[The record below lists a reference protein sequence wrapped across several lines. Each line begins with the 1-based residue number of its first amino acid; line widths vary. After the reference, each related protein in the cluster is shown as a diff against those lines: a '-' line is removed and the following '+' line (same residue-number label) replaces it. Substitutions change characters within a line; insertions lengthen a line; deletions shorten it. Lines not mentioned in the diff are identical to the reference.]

1 MEHSPIARRTSLL
14 QLCATMLFVA
24 ILNVACGG
32 DDSPSTTVS
41 PEPVPTTPAPVAEP
55 DAPEFADAVAGQLAS
70 LTLQALRQAVGVPP
84 VGFTTSDNPSRLSTG
99 TFRVSCP
106 AGGSMEMT
114 QLPTSLPFIGQV
126 GLSEVKE
133 VYTSCS
139 YTEGGTTYTTNGNV
153 TVNGSYFIAEN
164 VPQQLEVSGDLSTTP
179 GEDCPVAGRVTAD
192 HAYAGTICA
201 WPISTLALTP
211 PAPSSPGELL
221 SGRWQGR
228 ATFTNSD
235 FGCSGT
241 ADVSFDLSGSGENIE
256 GSFSYTIRS
265 SKGSN
270 PGCSLSC
277 DSGGPVGCGS
287 SGSMS
292 GTARN
297 GSIDMSG
304 GGFSVDGQYHPGGEW
319 MGGTYQGSADGF
331 SVSGDWQAVK

>member
-14 QLCATMLFVA
+14 RLCATMLFVA

-41 PEPVPTTPAPVAEP
+41 PELVQTTPAPAAEP

-84 VGFTTSDNPSRLSTG
+84 VGFTTSDNPSRLG
-99 TFRVSCP
+99 ARTFRVSCP
-106 AGGSMEMT
+106 ASGYMEMT

-133 VYTSCS
+133 VYKDCS

-153 TVNGSYFIAEN
+153 GVNGSYFVAEN
-164 VPQQLEVSGDLSTTP
+164 VPQQLEVSGNLSTTP
-179 GEDCPVAGRVTAD
+179 GEDCPVLGRVTAD
-192 HAYAGTICA
+192 HAYAGTVCA

-211 PAPSSPGELL
+211 TAPTDPGELL
-221 SGRWQGR
+221 SGRWAGR

-235 FGCSGT
+235 FGCRGT
-241 ADVSFDLSGSGENIE
+241 ADITFDLTGWRENFV
-256 GSFSYTIRS
+256 GDFTYTIRS
-265 SKGSN
+265 SQGDA
-270 PGCSLSC
+270 GCSLSC
-277 DSGGPVGCGS
+277 SSGGPVGCGS
-287 SGSMS
+287 GGSLF
-292 GTARN
+292 GEAQN
-297 GSIDMSG
+297 GSIELSG
-304 GGFSVDGQYHPGGEW
+304 SGLSISGLYHAGGEW
-319 MGGTYQGSADGF
+319 MGGTYSGSAGGF

>member
-41 PEPVPTTPAPVAEP
+41 PEPVPTTPAPAAEP

-164 VPQQLEVSGDLSTTP
+164 VPQQLEVSDDLSTTP

-192 HAYAGTICA
+192 RRPRLCRHHLCLADFDAGTN
-201 WPISTLALTP
+201 STGALVAGRAPQRSLARARDLHQLGFRLQRHRGRQLR
-211 PAPSSPGELL
+211 SLRLGGKHRGELFL
-221 SGRWQGR
+221 HDQVLER
-228 ATFTNSD
+228 F
-235 FGCSGT
+235 
-241 ADVSFDLSGSGENIE
+241 E
-256 GSFSYTIRS
+256 
-265 SKGSN
+265 
-270 PGCSLSC
+270 PGL
-277 DSGGPVGCGS
+277 
-287 SGSMS
+287 
-292 GTARN
+292 
-297 GSIDMSG
+297 
-304 GGFSVDGQYHPGGEW
+304 
-319 MGGTYQGSADGF
+319 
-331 SVSGDWQAVK
+331 